1 MNIIKHLGKYFIK
14 PVLVEHGLLTKRIYV
29 SPSSYYRDIFENL
42 YSHST
47 LYLYVIVVSLIIQ

>member
-1 MNIIKHLGKYFIK
+1 MCVLPLQLINI
-14 PVLVEHGLLTKRIYV
+14 LVEHGLLTKRIYV
-29 SPSSYYRDIFENL
+29 SPSSYYRDIFEIENL